1 MNIRI
6 LNRVNAWKIAGK
18 QGIIRRKR
26 KETMRRERMDRNTKM
41 IVEINEIEKIEGN
54 LMENSGTKN

>member
-26 KETMRRERMDRNTKM
+26 KETMRRERMDRN
-41 IVEINEIEKIEGN
+41 VEINKIEEIERN
-54 LMENSGTKN
+54 LMENFGVKN

>member
-1 MNIRI
+1 MNTRI

-26 KETMRRERMDRNTKM
+26 KETMRRERMDRN
-41 IVEINEIEKIEGN
+41 VEINEIEEIERN
-54 LMENSGTKN
+54 LMENSGVKN

>member
-1 MNIRI
+1 MNTRI

-26 KETMRRERMDRNTKM
+26 KETMRRERMDRN
-41 IVEINEIEKIEGN
+41 VEINKIEEIERN
-54 LMENSGTKN
+54 LMENFGVKN